1 MGFKP
6 DSLERVALIYATFP
20 RSTETFVRRELRAM
34 HGFGFKPKLFSIW
47 KGKNKWE
54 GHEVQRFTFLKLVLF
69 RVILLHL
76 KAKIFRQVF

>member
-34 HGFGFKPKLFSIW
+34 HGFGFNQNYSQFGKEKINGKGMKFRGSLF
-47 KGKNKWE
+47 
-54 GHEVQRFTFLKLVLF
+54 
-69 RVILLHL
+69 
-76 KAKIFRQVF
+76 